1 MKELLKQLCALDG
14 VPGYED
20 EVREF
25 IEKAV
30 APYATS
36 MEVVP
41 VGNLIVF
48 KKGAK
53 PARVRWPCSPIWTR
67 WAFW

>member
-1 MKELLKQLCALDG
+1 MKELLKKLCALDG

-36 MEVVP
+36 MEVDP

-53 PARVRWPCSPIWTR
+53 PRKRPLALFAHMDEVG
-67 WAFW
+67 FW